1 MTLKQI
7 FNDSGMTSYFNFEV
21 IRIITILQ
29 NKIFSWIVLFE
40 LFNCRKKGQWP
51 IFYNTKRNYKTT
63 NIILKLHRLRAI
75 LMSKCQSYCCV
86 WAIKSSRF
94 AHQRYYN
101 VWHLLCLQLFFLFVL
116 FFSVIK
122 TKSIFLRDKLMINK
136 LFTLHLWRQK
146 TFSLYLTISKDP
158 LDKFFSFLA

>member
-94 AHQRYYN
+94 AHQRYIYSP
-101 VWHLLCLQLFFLFVL
+101 QLFFLFVL
-116 FFSVIK
+116 KIFNFYIPKLIK
-122 TKSIFLRDKLMINK
+122 KVSIYSFRILSYFLE
-136 LFTLHLWRQK
+136 
-146 TFSLYLTISKDP
+146 
-158 LDKFFSFLA
+158 